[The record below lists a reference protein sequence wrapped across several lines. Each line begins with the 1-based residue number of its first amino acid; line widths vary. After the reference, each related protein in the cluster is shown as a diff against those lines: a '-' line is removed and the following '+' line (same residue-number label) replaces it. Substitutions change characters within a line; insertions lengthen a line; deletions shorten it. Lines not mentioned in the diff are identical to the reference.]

1 MKPTV
6 YIETSVVSYLTSRP
20 SRDLIAAARQER
32 TVSWWEHHE
41 KFYTVYISDLV
52 NDEAAEGDSDAAVR
66 RMSAMAGL
74 PVLAVTDAAVSLA
87 DRVLDS
93 GLVPQQAAADALHV
107 AVAALNNMDYLLT
120 WNCKH
125 LANAA
130 IRRSLEEVVTE
141 AGFYCPVI
149 CTPEELSESQS

>member
-1 MKPTV
+1 M
-6 YIETSVVSYLTSRP
+6 
-20 SRDLIAAARQER
+20 
-32 TVSWWEHHE
+32 
-41 KFYTVYISDLV
+41 
-52 NDEAAEGDSDAAVR
+52 NDEAAEVDSDAAVR

-87 DRVLDS
+87 DRVLGS

-130 IRRSLEEVVTE
+130 IRRSLEQVVKE
-141 AGFYCPVI
+141 AGFCCPVI
-149 CTPEELSESQS
+149 CTPEELSEGQS